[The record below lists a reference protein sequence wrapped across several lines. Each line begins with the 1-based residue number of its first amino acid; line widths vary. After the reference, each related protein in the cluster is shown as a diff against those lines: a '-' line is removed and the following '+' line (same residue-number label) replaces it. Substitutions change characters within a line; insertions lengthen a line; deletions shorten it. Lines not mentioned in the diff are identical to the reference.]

1 MHNRSGNIYYV
12 EYVHLYPQWLAL
24 VECARPVFGGRGAG
38 CCSFAHEGFHFR
50 NITRSSSK
58 INMPVPVLGFECS
71 FHAFYIKGHGF
82 GHCLRQILWE
92 RLPAKD
98 CLPAS

>member
-24 VECARPVFGGRGAG
+24 VECARPVWGPRGWML
-38 CCSFAHEGFHFR
+38 FVRKRIFIFEY
-50 NITRSSSK
+50 ITRRGSK
-58 INMPVPVLGFECS
+58 INMPVPVFGFECS